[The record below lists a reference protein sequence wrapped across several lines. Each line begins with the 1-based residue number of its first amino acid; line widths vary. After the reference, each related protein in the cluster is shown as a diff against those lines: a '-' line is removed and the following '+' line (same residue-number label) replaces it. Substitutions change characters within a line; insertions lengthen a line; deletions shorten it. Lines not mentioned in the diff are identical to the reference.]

1 MWILPDSFNIG
12 SQELHVQIN
21 SEASIYI
28 ILLRFLDH
36 NMQITF
42 FSSVLHS
49 CPSPPSPTH
58 LSPVELLCD
67 NKQLA
72 VDYSEASMY
81 IILVR
86 FLDPNM
92 HISFFLAFCILPVA
106 MITTAMLVSVIS
118 YSVAQSLLL
127 QICNWV
133 IWGCDDWCGYP
144 ELSSV
149 NNENDVEILK
159 HSSMVCL
166 PFFFFIP

>member
-1 MWILPDSFNIG
+1 M
-12 SQELHVQIN
+12 
-21 SEASIYI
+21 YI

-42 FSSVLHS
+42 FFSSVLHS
-49 CPSPPSPTH
+49 CPPWIH

-92 HISFFLAFCILPVA
+92 HISFFFGVLH
-106 MITTAMLVSVIS
+106 TACSHDNNCD
-118 YSVAQSLLL
+118 AGK
-127 QICNWV
+127 CN
-133 IWGCDDWCGYP
+133 
-144 ELSSV
+144 
-149 NNENDVEILK
+149 
-159 HSSMVCL
+159 
-166 PFFFFIP
+166 